1 MGIQNLPCGLGGVGR
16 LLQMCK
22 KYLPPKIHIFAA
34 AFFLLFFFHDT
45 SNIPS
50 YHNII
55 TVITKSVYKMKFIIS
70 SLAINI
76 LLSNAQNVNGFSGSH
91 GVQRVGRGGGWFK
104 NTNTAARKI
113 DANKNSNSD
122 TKRTVLSSASTST
135 APAEKQVEGN
145 GNDNDVA
152 SIWEMIENQLQEA
165 SDSDSAEEEQQQK
178 PVLTLYRDTNGW
190 CPFCERVWV
199 CIRAK
204 NLPYQERLISLFDKP
219 VSTLHIVYCIF
230 LLVYSVR

>member
-1 MGIQNLPCGLGGVGR
+1 MGLVVWVDYCE
-16 LLQMCK
+16 MCK
-22 KYLPPKIHIFAA
+22 KYFLLRPPKNIFAA

-55 TVITKSVYKMKFIIS
+55 TVITTSVSKMKFIIS
-70 SLAINI
+70 SIAINL
-76 LLSNAQNVNGFSGSH
+76 LLSNAQNVNGFSGIH
-91 GVQRVGRGGGWFK
+91 GVQRVGRGGWFK

-122 TKRTVLSSASTST
+122 DDTKRTELSSASTST
-135 APAEKQVEGN
+135 APAEKQVEV
-145 GNDNDVA
+145 NDNDVA
-152 SIWEMIENQLQEA
+152 SIWKMIENQLQEA
-165 SDSDSAEEEQQQK
+165 SDSAEEEQK

-219 VSTLHIVYCIF
+219 VSTRTGTLHVLCIF
-230 LLVYSVR
+230 IRVYTVR